1 MERDYAAVVRL
12 VRFSAC
18 QSWSKP
24 VATERLSFR
33 PELCC
38 APFGLGSRGLT
49 ARQSMNRP
57 GCEAATDLVIPDA

>member
-18 QSWSKP
+18 QGWFKP
-24 VATERLSFR
+24 AATERLSFR
-33 PELCC
+33 PELRF

-49 ARQSMNRP
+49 ARQSRTA
-57 GCEAATDLVIPDA
+57 GL